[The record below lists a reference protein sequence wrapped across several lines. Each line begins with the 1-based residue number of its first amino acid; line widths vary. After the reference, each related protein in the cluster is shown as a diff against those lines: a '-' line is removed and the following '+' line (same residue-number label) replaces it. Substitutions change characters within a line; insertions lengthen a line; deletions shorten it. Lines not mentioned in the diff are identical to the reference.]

1 MIYEGRPMA
10 HVPGR
15 AEGAMPS
22 ARCVIIVDDEKEIL
36 ASFRRLL
43 RNEPYEVRTTTS
55 PRQALEW
62 VDRGEAS
69 LVISDQRMPEM
80 LGTQLLERIG
90 QRSPETARVLL
101 TGYPDS
107 TLLLRDV
114 PSRPL
119 LMYKPWDDDELRET
133 IRR

>member
-1 MIYEGRPMA
+1 
-10 HVPGR
+10 
-15 AEGAMPS
+15 MPS
-22 ARCVIIVDDEKEIL
+22 ARAVIIVDDEKEIL

-80 LGTQLLERIG
+80 LGTQLLEKVG

-107 TLLLRDV
+107 TLLLRDA

-133 IRR
+133 IRQILSKTEKVTREDL

>member
-1 MIYEGRPMA
+1 MPNAAVRP
-10 HVPGR
+10 PR
-15 AEGAMPS
+15 A
-22 ARCVIIVDDEKEIL
+22 VVFVDDEKEIL

-55 PRQALEW
+55 PREALEW
-62 VDRGEAS
+62 VERGEAG

-80 LGTQLLERIG
+80 LGTTLLEKVG
-90 QRSPETARVLL
+90 LRSPDTARVLL

-114 PSRPL
+114 LNRPVL
-119 LMYKPWDDDELRET
+119 LYKPWDGDTLRET
-133 IRR
+133 IRDLLRGVGKTA

>member
-1 MIYEGRPMA
+1 MS
-10 HVPGR
+10 
-15 AEGAMPS
+15 S
-22 ARCVIIVDDEKEIL
+22 ARTVIIVDDEKEIL

-43 RNEPYEVRTTTS
+43 RNEAYEVRTTTS

-62 VDRGEAS
+62 IDRDGAS
-69 LVISDQRMPEM
+69 LLISDQRMPEM
-80 LGTQLLERIG
+80 LGTQLLEKVG
-90 QRSPETARVLL
+90 LASPETARLLL

-119 LMYKPWDDDELRET
+119 LMYKPWDDDELRTT
-133 IRR
+133 IRQILKKTEEVAREDA